1 MQLLRQPDPGSK
13 SDGSRFIQA
22 RVLRIGAAAR
32 CNIRRSRRRHTC
44 CLASTVVDQA
54 GITRSSTC
62 VRACTRCR
70 IRRRKQHGS
79 NSGHT
84 GDLASTVDQAG
95 ITRSTCST
103 GDQAC
108 AGSHLWR
115 NGRAKRDAGTEV
127 SIRTCDLASARII
140 HDRRRILWLPAIS
153 ASTRKHLGWTV
164 WILSLS
170 AGAWSHLWRRSKRKA
185 AG

>member
-32 CNIRRSRRRHTC
+32 CNIRRNRRRHTC
-44 CLASTVVDQA
+44 CLASTVNQA

-62 VRACTRCR
+62 VRACTRCC

-84 GDLASTVDQAG
+84 GYLASTV
-95 ITRSTCST
+95 
-103 GDQAC
+103 DQAC

-127 SIRTCDLASARII
+127 AIHTCDLASARII

-153 ASTRKHLGWTV
+153 VSTRKHLGWTV